1 MRVHPKYDVYI
12 GLEIHIH
19 LKCESKMFCSCKA
32 LYGEAPNTNVCP
44 VCLGY
49 PGTLP
54 MLNQKSLEQ
63 GYLVAK
69 ALHCQLSEKTSFARK
84 NYFYPDMPKN
94 YQISQFDHPVG
105 ENGYMEAELGNGETI
120 NIRIHDVHLEEDAGK
135 MIHTGDATLLDYNRA
150 GYPLLEIVSAPDL
163 HSGEEAEAFLR
174 AFQRL
179 VRYLGVSDGN
189 MEEGS
194 MKCDA
199 NISINLP
206 DKGLGTKV
214 ELKNMNSPR
223 FVRQALNHEALRQA
237 DIIDAGGILI
247 QETRLWNENRS
258 VTESMRRKEVA
269 DDYRYFPEP
278 DIPPFSPDEAFLAR
292 VESSMVEFP
301 LARKR
306 RLISTYD
313 IASQQA
319 EFIHD
324 DPYTADFFEETV
336 QSGASHRQVAAW
348 LSSDVR
354 KMLNRES
361 LSLASSFLSPSRLSS
376 LLNLIDEGRIS
387 GKIAKNVLKKIFEE
401 DEDPLAIIEREGW
414 WQINDPE
421 EIGSLVDRV
430 LSAHPEVVKSIHSGN
445 VKQRGWLMGQVMQA
459 SNGRVAPEAA
469 GRILDEKLSNA
480 N

>member
-1 MRVHPKYDVYI
+1 MRVHPQYDVFI

-32 LYGEAPNTNVCP
+32 QYGEDPNTNVCP

-54 MLNQKSLEQ
+54 MVNQKSLEQ

-69 ALHCQLSEKTSFARK
+69 ALHCHLSEETSFARK

-94 YQISQFDHPVG
+94 YQISQFDQPIG
-105 ENGYMEAELGNGETI
+105 ESGYMEAELPNGETRD
-120 NIRIHDVHLEEDAGK
+120 IRIHDVHLEEDAGK
-135 MIHTGDATLLDYNRA
+135 MIHASDVTLLDFNRA
-150 GYPLLEIVSAPDL
+150 GYPLLEIVSEPDL
-163 HSGEEAEAFLR
+163 RSGEESEAFLR
-174 AFQRL
+174 DFQRL

-206 DKGLGTKV
+206 GKGLGTKV

-223 FVRQALNHEALRQA
+223 FVRQALSYEILRQA
-237 DIIDAGGILI
+237 DIIDTGGILT
-247 QETRLWNENRS
+247 QETRLWNENKDI
-258 VTESMRRKEVA
+258 TEALRRKEVA

-292 VESSMVEFP
+292 VESSMVELP

-306 RLISTYD
+306 RLISDYD
-313 IASQQA
+313 IAPQQA

-324 DPYTADFFEETV
+324 DPFTADFFEETV
-336 QSGASHRQVAAW
+336 QAGTSHRQVAAW

-354 KMLNRES
+354 KMLNRNN
-361 LSLASSFLSPSRLSS
+361 LSLERSFLSPSRLSS

-387 GKIAKNVLKKIFEE
+387 GKIAKKVLMKIFEE
-401 DEDPLAIIEREGW
+401 DKDPLAIIEREGW
-414 WQINDPE
+414 WQINNPE
-421 EIGSLVDRV
+421 EISSLVDQV
-430 LSAHPEVVKSIHSGN
+430 FSAHPEVVKSVRSGDTR
-445 VKQRGWLMGQVMQA
+445 QRGWLMGQVMQA
-459 SNGRVAPEAA
+459 SNSRAAPKLSS
-469 GRILDEKLSNA
+469 RILDEKLSSA
-480 N
+480 T